1 MKKFTKLFVT
11 CLMLI
16 SLIACDWFEDAH
28 PQQNLTIF
36 IMRHGEKPKDGDNL
50 SCQGLNRALALPNI
64 LANQIGTPD
73 FIYVPELKMA
83 ESTRHA
89 RMFQTITP
97 FAIKYNLNINSQ
109 FKTDEFSKIRKNIFE
124 KNGKVLL
131 VWSHSEIKKLT
142 KALGVKKVP
151 DWEDDDFNS
160 LWMIDYK
167 NGKAQFSIKNLGLQ
181 PVENCPF

>member
-1 MKKFTKLFVT
+1 
-11 CLMLI
+11 MLCC
-16 SLIACDWFEDAH
+16 LIACDWFKGAH

-50 SCQGLNRALALPNI
+50 SCQGLNRALALPSI

-73 FIYVPELKMA
+73 FIYVPALKSA
-83 ESTRHA
+83 DTTRHA

-97 FAIKYNLNINSQ
+97 FAIKYNLAINSQ
-109 FKTDEFSKIRKNIFE
+109 FKADEFSKIKKAIF
-124 KNGKVLL
+124 NHQGKVLL

-142 KALGVKKVP
+142 KTLGVKKAP

-160 LWMIDYK
+160 LWKIDYK
-167 NGKAQFSIKNLGLQ
+167 NGKVQFSIKNLALH
-181 PVENCPF
+181 PAENCPF